1 MKNHWEIIQN
11 RTFHQSS
18 SHRNCRL
25 CQMDINDDRQKT
37 RVHIN
42 KGQRARLSRHVC
54 TPPMMQSSEIVV
66 TLIVTA
72 ALRKF
77 WRPTAWNLKR
87 RKTYQIKNNVKS
99 KENTR
104 T

>member
-1 MKNHWEIIQN
+1 
-11 RTFHQSS
+11 
-18 SHRNCRL
+18 
-25 CQMDINDDRQKT
+25 
-37 RVHIN
+37 
-42 KGQRARLSRHVC
+42 
-54 TPPMMQSSEIVV
+54 MQSSEIVV

-72 ALRKF
+72 PLRKF
-77 WRPTAWNLKR
+77 WRPTAWNIKR

>member
-1 MKNHWEIIQN
+1 
-11 RTFHQSS
+11 
-18 SHRNCRL
+18 
-25 CQMDINDDRQKT
+25 MDINDDRQKT

-42 KGQRARLSRHVC
+42 KGQRAWLSRHVY

-77 WRPTAWNLKR
+77 WRPTVLNIDDEKHIR
-87 RKTYQIKNNVKS
+87 
-99 KENTR
+99 
-104 T
+104 